1 MAEAEHTAH
10 TEVAGGAEHHVEATA
25 FGIAPGGFVA
35 IAMLVVFAIMLWKR
49 VPALI
54 AAALDQKIAGIREQ
68 LDTAAK
74 LRDEAAALKAEYEA
88 KAKAADAE
96 IEALKAAAEKQA
108 ADVVARAKTD
118 AAQLIARHKALSSKL
133 ASDPVAAFRGS
144 LYGGDVNLGQ
154 RVFFRHQTAQCIRCH
169 SYDDLG
175 GNAGPRLNGVASRLS
190 REQLLEAL
198 VNPSARLAPGF
209 GMVTVTLKNGK
220 TVSGILQEERAGML
234 EVLAAGGWRVLRE
247 DAEDVWWSAL
257 IARR

>member
-74 LRDEAAALKAEYEA
+74 LRDEAAALKA
-88 KAKAADAE
+88 
-96 IEALKAAAEKQA
+96 AAEKQA

-118 AAQLIARHKALSSKL
+118 AAQLIARHKALSEAKIAAAERAAVDELRARAANAAAAAAGQLIAEQHGAEADRKL
-133 ASDPVAAFRGS
+133 AD
-144 LYGGDVNLGQ
+144 Q
-154 RVFFRHQTAQCIRCH
+154 II
-169 SYDDLG
+169 
-175 GNAGPRLNGVASRLS
+175 AG
-190 REQLLEAL
+190 
-198 VNPSARLAPGF
+198 
-209 GMVTVTLKNGK
+209 
-220 TVSGILQEERAGML
+220 I
-234 EVLAAGGWRVLRE
+234 
-247 DAEDVWWSAL
+247 
-257 IARR
+257 